1 MERRGILERFKR
13 FSKPTGSPQWGQAVR
28 ALILMILT
36 GFIAHLLGFDNGI
49 KAIMFVTLL
58 ASIIIDISLPI
69 RKVAVLA
76 LAGLFMT
83 VLAFMSASLALTG
96 IEIFLFFTV
105 LWAFFSISM
114 YIFGVMEGS
123 LGFVFFLIYFV
134 AVLVVNAKSSP
145 FDWAIYSILSYL
157 VVSLLFIPKIWLE
170 KNRIREMVTVGF
182 SPGSSI
188 QNILVTNSILSG
200 IPLNSNNYD
209 IFKLGSYFRG
219 LRTYSDIIISRLT
232 SKSQSI
238 FKGFL
243 DASDELGRKIKDNFK
258 SNKGTVDIKEFNGQL
273 STLKSHF
280 LENEDSNEA
289 VIELSH
295 NIREILVKS
304 NGILSRET
312 VNGVNRIE
320 SPKKSLREVLDANFN
335 LNNLYIRH
343 AIRFTL
349 AITIGLIFVYLT
361 RERSAIWITMG
372 ILIILKPDITS
383 TIDNLISRV
392 GFNLFAI
399 IIAIIIS
406 LIFPQGLLIWLAFIM
421 LFLFRAFY
429 PGYMGL
435 SIIAMTVFVVLVWP
449 TGTVFDNAIARLVD
463 VGIGGIIAFICA
475 YVILPSRLTVNLP
488 EKLFNTIKANIHY
501 ADNVLI
507 NTSKEFNKDNA
518 SKCLKNYMMEENN
531 MEAALKKLEDSYKD
545 VKDDLGLYQEI
556 LASNNKL
563 TADLTAAAALLSAD
577 KELLENFDILMIKN
591 SLRELENFVSG
602 DTEILKFSLET
613 DNSRNDTNSDMEQ
626 LMSWIISDLQLII
639 KGTQIAAETG
649 LLSRYR
655 KLS

>member
-209 IFKLGSYFRG
+209 IFKLGSYFRA
-219 LRTYSDIIISRLT
+219 LRTYSDIITSRLT

-280 LENEDSNEA
+280 LGNEDSNEA

-312 VNGVNRIE
+312 GNGVNKIE

-475 YVILPSRLTVNLP
+475 YVILPSRLTVDLP
-488 EKLFNTIKANIHY
+488 EKLFNTIKANIRY

-507 NTSKEFNKDNA
+507 NTSKEFNKDKA